1 MSTKPACI
9 CVRSA
14 RQIFDPSGNLWDGDE
29 DLSYSMVQAGW
40 TWRRIPV
47 IGTHYDHDVKC
58 PVATWIPP
66 LLTYAEIEA
75 MFKAQKQTHVG
86 NGAYLGAFAFTLT
99 KSPKDSF
106 TVADMIKAVQ
116 KVMSQKSQPPK
127 RYAWY
132 LEYKGTDEAG
142 LPAHPHIHG
151 MYETENGRKIEDKHW
166 KRAWPIWMEKDPVT
180 KKVIRLGAGFRGG
193 YHRPVKLEENY
204 DDYIKKDGGVGEA
217 WPLQ

>member
-1 MSTKPACI
+1 MRKVLRIYDASGRLLELEECRVDNSMTFKTEYVSDI
-9 CVRSA
+9 RSYNH
-14 RQIFDPSGNLWDGDE
+14 QEHCPKGKE
-29 DLSYSMVQAGW
+29 QP
-40 TWRRIPV
+40 PV
-47 IGTHYDHDVKC
+47 I
-58 PVATWIPP
+58 
-66 LLTYAEIEA
+66 TYSQIEE
-75 MFKAQKQTHVG
+75 MFKADKQTHVG

-99 KSPKDSF
+99 KSPKDSL

-116 KVMSQKSQPPK
+116 KVMGQKSQPLK

-166 KRAWPIWMEKDPVT
+166 RRAWPIWMEKDPVS

-193 YHRPVKLEENY
+193 YHRPVKFEENY
-204 DDYIKKDGGVGEA
+204 DDYIKKDGGLSEY
-217 WPLQ
+217 WPIIE